1 MKTNVTKQ
9 AVVSRCDK
17 LFLSQKEAVKYIWM
31 SKDWLEARREE
42 GVLHYSKVAN
52 AIFYIKSEIDRL
64 ITDGA
69 CSGRQAFRQEVA
81 NSKSE
86 AL

>member
-17 LFLSQKEAVKYIWM
+17 LWLSQKEASKYIGM

-69 CSGRQAFRQEVA
+69 CSGRQVFRQEVA

>member
-17 LFLSQKEAVKYIWM
+17 LFLSQKEAVKYLGI

-42 GVLHYSKVAN
+42 GILHYSKVAN
-52 AIFYIKSEIDRL
+52 TIFYIKSEIDRL
-64 ITDGA
+64 ITEGA
-69 CSGRQAFRQEVA
+69 CSGRQVFRQEVA
-81 NSKSE
+81 NQKSV
-86 AL
+86 AV